1 MGPMERP
8 PSGVEVAPPRPS
20 LYRRIL
26 RRLASYWARPQ
37 DALSQEGSPEA
48 WRDVQLSTIE
58 LSITTRNRQL
68 DLTSTE
74 DFMNICIEPDTV
86 SKGDF
91 IIIGSKK
98 IRDPALHADGT
109 ECLQAS
115 RCTLLLP
122 EGTEG
127 SFSIDSEEYEAM
139 PVEVRLLPRKL
150 QFFCDPR
157 KREQLRP
164 SAAQ

>member
-1 MGPMERP
+1 M
-8 PSGVEVAPPRPS
+8 
-20 LYRRIL
+20 
-26 RRLASYWARPQ
+26 
-37 DALSQEGSPEA
+37 
-48 WRDVQLSTIE
+48 QLSTIE
-58 LSITTRNRQL
+58 LSITTRNGQL

-98 IRDPALHADGT
+98 VREPALHADGT
-109 ECLQAS
+109 EYLQAS
-115 RCTLLLP
+115 QCTLLLP

-139 PVEVRLLPRKL
+139 PVEVKLLPRKL

-157 KREQLRP
+157 KREEMMQ
-164 SAAQ
+164 SAAP